1 MIHSLSRLLLLAVVL
16 VAAPL
21 PALAADAVFP
31 PGVRVGLVPMQ
42 GLAAAKTFPGF
53 EAADR
58 GVKVIMT
65 ELPAVA
71 FGEVEA
77 AVKAG
82 TVSGPAR
89 LQDIETAAGTGYF
102 TAETGQD
109 GGTAVRR
116 YSMIVRGEQFSGY
129 VAMQVP
135 DAAADYSEDA
145 VKAMF
150 ATVAVRKDVP
160 LEEQLALMPF
170 KITDLADFKTVRSL
184 APGAVIL
191 LADDDGSAGIEASP
205 FMVIGL
211 IPAKLASPDD
221 RGRLAQQAARTIPGL
236 REARIT
242 MSEPIRIDGTPGFE
256 TRIDAVSGK
265 NDTPV
270 TVVQWLRFGAADTAL
285 RIIGSAS
292 REAWP
297 TAFPRFRAVRDGIA
311 PR

>member
-1 MIHSLSRLLLLAVVL
+1 MIRSLSRLLPLAVAL
-16 VAAPL
+16 MLAPA
-21 PALAADAVFP
+21 PAFAADTVFP
-31 PGVRVGLVPMQ
+31 PGARVGLVPLP

-65 ELPAVA
+65 ELPAEA

-82 TVSGPAR
+82 TVPGPVR
-89 LQDIETAAGTGYF
+89 PQGIETAAGTAYF

-109 GGTAVRR
+109 DGVAVRR
-116 YSMIVRGEQFSGY
+116 YSMILNGGQFSGY
-129 VAMQVP
+129 IAMQVP
-135 DAAADYSEDA
+135 DAVAEVSEAA

-150 ATVAVRKDVP
+150 ATATVRNDVP
-160 LEEQLALMPF
+160 LDEQLALLPF
-170 KITDLADFKTVRSL
+170 KIADLAGFRHVRSL

-191 LADDDGSAGIEASP
+191 LADDDGSNGIEASP

-211 IPAKLASPDD
+211 IPAKLASADD

-242 MSEPIRIDGTPGFE
+242 MSEPMRIDGAPGFE

-270 TVVQWLRFGAADTAL
+270 TVVQWLRFGAGDMAL
-285 RIIGSAS
+285 RVIGSAS

-297 TAFPRFRAVRDGIA
+297 AAFPRFRAVRDGIA